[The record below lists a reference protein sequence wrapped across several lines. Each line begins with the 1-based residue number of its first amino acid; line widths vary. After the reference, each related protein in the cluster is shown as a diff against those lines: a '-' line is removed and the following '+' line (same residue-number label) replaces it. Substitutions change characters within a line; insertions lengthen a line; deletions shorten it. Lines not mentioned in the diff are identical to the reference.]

1 MTSSETLRFDD
12 LAPYLL
18 RQNGNFLYKVPFRGG
33 WAVLKIYYGSRGT
46 VAAIRKSFGNVVIH
60 GQTSY
65 MPKTRCR
72 IERECLELWAKHG
85 FRTFRIYD
93 GVAVEAPGVRPG
105 GWLLLE
111 YVAAPKLVGY
121 LPDAS
126 IPLDERFATY
136 RRFLL
141 EWSRRHE
148 LAVTLSEPKLVHENG
163 DGKHVMIL
171 ADGFLWFD
179 FEMVYRSRR
188 RVREAISR
196 EIINYLWNLMK
207 AMPRDLHERFLDET
221 IAGYPERARLAGA
234 YDFLYRNSNV
244 LIRMGRAIDR
254 ALYKRARK
262 PTSKYNVVRRLMER
276 LPQS

>member
-12 LAPYLL
+12 LKPYLL
-18 RQNGNFLYKVPFRGG
+18 RKNGNFLYKVPFRGG

-46 VAAIRKSFGNVVIH
+46 VANLRKSVGNMLLH

-93 GVAVEAPGVRPG
+93 GVAVEHPDAKPG

-111 YVAAPKLVGY
+111 YVDAPKLVKY

-126 IPLDERFATY
+126 VPLDGRFATY
-136 RRFLL
+136 RRFLT

-148 LAVTLSEPKLVHENG
+148 LAIELREPKLVHENG

-171 ADGFLWFD
+171 PDGFLWFD

-188 RVREAISR
+188 AVASHVSR
-196 EIINYLWNLMK
+196 EIINFMWNLMK
-207 AMPRDLHERFLDET
+207 ALPRDLHERFLDET
-221 IAGYPERARLAGA
+221 IAGYPVRERLVGA

-244 LIRMGRAIDR
+244 FIRLGRAIDR

-262 PTSKYNVVRRLMER
+262 PSSKYNVIRRLMER
-276 LPQS
+276 LPHE